1 MSKYGTTPEQYKEI
15 FAKKAKEQ
23 IELFQEFER
32 VCHDA
37 GINLQHFTHKF
48 IWDFFQD
55 VTYDADDEARELQ
68 KKTDPAGYA
77 ASDFGSLV
85 SPSREEMMNEI
96 KSSNAKLE
104 ALTDYLSKL
113 LENSSQQN
121 KD

>member
-68 KKTDPAGYA
+68 KKADPAGYA
-77 ASDFGSLV
+77 ASREFDAILSH
-85 SPSREEMMNEI
+85 SREEMMNEI
-96 KSSNAKLE
+96 KAIK
-104 ALTDYLSKL
+104 TL
-113 LENSSQQN
+113 LES